1 MRLFRLAAVANSKI
15 FVQKNNRPLQVELEN
30 GRSRLQNDFQILES
44 MLRGFIASAS
54 NVSVYANTICVAKYL
69 LGTPKP
75 LNCIRWMQAVLSKQK
90 GKLFYFLRNSP
101 YSHSANA
108 DIIALYLLVSSNK
121 EEKVSCA
128 SR

>member
-30 GRSRLQNDFQILES
+30 GRSRLQNEFQILES

-69 LGTPKP
+69 LGTSKP

>member
-15 FVQKNNRPLQVELEN
+15 FVQKNNLPLQVELEN

-69 LGTPKP
+69 LGTSKP

>member
-69 LGTPKP
+69 LGTSKP

-90 GKLFYFLRNSP
+90 GKLFYFFRNSP
-101 YSHSANA
+101 YSHSARA

>member
-69 LGTPKP
+69 LGTSKP

-108 DIIALYLLVSSNK
+108 DIIALYLLVSSNR

>member
-1 MRLFRLAAVANSKI
+1 M
-15 FVQKNNRPLQVELEN
+15 
-30 GRSRLQNDFQILES
+30 
-44 MLRGFIASAS
+44 RGFIALASRADVYTTSASAS
-54 NVSVYANTICVAKYL
+54 NVSVYTNTICVAKYL

-75 LNCIRWMQAVLSKQK
+75 LNCIRGMQAVLSKQK

-108 DIIALYLLVSSNK
+108 DIIALYLLVSSNR

>member
-69 LGTPKP
+69 LGTSKP

-101 YSHSANA
+101 YSHSARA

>member
-69 LGTPKP
+69 LGTSKP

>member
-15 FVQKNNRPLQVELEN
+15 FVQKNNRQLQVELEN

-54 NVSVYANTICVAKYL
+54 NVSVYTNTICVAKYL

>member
-1 MRLFRLAAVANSKI
+1 M
-15 FVQKNNRPLQVELEN
+15 
-30 GRSRLQNDFQILES
+30 
-44 MLRGFIASAS
+44 RGFIASAS
-54 NVSVYANTICVAKYL
+54 NVSVYTNTICVAKYL

-75 LNCIRWMQAVLSKQK
+75 LNCIRGRVQAVLSKQK
-90 GKLFYFLRNSP
+90 GKLFYFFRNSP

-108 DIIALYLLVSSNK
+108 DIIALYLLVSSNR

>member
-69 LGTPKP
+69 LGTSKP

-101 YSHSANA
+101 YSHPANA

>member
-1 MRLFRLAAVANSKI
+1 MRA
-15 FVQKNNRPLQVELEN
+15 
-30 GRSRLQNDFQILES
+30 
-44 MLRGFIASAS
+44 FIALAS
-54 NVSVYANTICVAKYL
+54 NVSVYTNTICVAKHL

-75 LNCIRWMQAVLSKQK
+75 LNCIRWMQAVLVNKK
-90 GKLFYFLRNSP
+90 RKLFYFFRNSP

-108 DIIALYLLVSSNK
+108 DIIALYLLVSSNR

>member
-1 MRLFRLAAVANSKI
+1 MRLFRLAAVANSKT

-69 LGTPKP
+69 LGTSKP